1 MGREHIL
8 AIALL
13 AAVLACTLSLPL
25 SEGSGE
31 ADGLLLY
38 EVNPKG
44 GCEGVSVFNYGDS
57 AVDLSGYR
65 LYDGYGYVTFS
76 ESLIV
81 EPGTRATFCAN
92 VSEGDIFAGR
102 DHVYASGTRGVTVE
116 SKFELNNSGDCVYL
130 LKGDST
136 VDAVCYGSKTIE
148 DASLWSG
155 RSVTVPSTGFL
166 QRHGGYDTDSAD
178 DWSAYVPGK
187 TSFDFDPDRRYSA
200 EVTPFTFPESGG
212 IPVYRALESAQSTVD
227 ISIYLISSWNVY
239 GLLAELEGRGVEV
252 RLLLEG
258 DPVSPKITD
267 FVSQIRA
274 VYDAGAEVRLI
285 SGSDGGRYS
294 FLHSKYAVIDG
305 STVVVTSENWTK
317 DNMNGTITD
326 DAYSAKNKGNRGWGA
341 VVESP
346 GYSEFMSYIFDN
358 DFSTAYGDT
367 VDFIEKYPNSKPAS
381 LTYTSPKQSGSFR
394 TYDTEVVPVLSG
406 DSSYDAMRYYISHST
421 SRVYAQNQSLTSYY
435 ADLGESSPVMM
446 MAERANAGVDC
457 RFMLG
462 TSNDNADAQ
471 IALVNAS
478 TLVKAAK
485 MTDPYLHNKGMVL
498 DDVAWVS
505 SINWTPTSVEKNREC
520 GVAILSAD
528 IADYFAGFFLADFER
543 YYSYGGISVDISE
556 IERSYRSGEEATFS
570 VTVRPVGTYTYV
582 WDLGDGS
589 DPIHSTIPR
598 IAARPADGAHVL
610 KVTVSDDMGHEQTV
624 SKDYSVV
631 DEGGSSTGP
640 WIYLAPVI
648 ALIAGAAAVLRRH
661 R

>member
-1 MGREHIL
+1 MGREHVL

-13 AAVLACTLSLPL
+13 AAVLACTLAMPL

-31 ADGLLLY
+31 ADGLLLF

-44 GCEGVSVFNYGDS
+44 DCEGVSVFNYGTS
-57 AVDLSGYR
+57 AVDMSGYR

-76 ESLIV
+76 EKLMV
-81 EPGTRATFCAN
+81 EPGARATFCAK
-92 VSEGDIFAGR
+92 VAEGDIFADR
-102 DHVYASGTRGVTVE
+102 DRVYASGTCGVVVE
-116 SKFELNNSGDCVYL
+116 SKFELSNSGDCVYL
-130 LKGDST
+130 LRGDLT
-136 VDAVCYGSKTIE
+136 VDAMCYGNKTVS
-148 DASLWSG
+148 DPAHWSG
-155 RSVTVPSTGFL
+155 GSASVPSTGFL
-166 QRHGGYDTDSAD
+166 QRQGTYDSDSAS
-178 DWSAYVPGK
+178 DWFVYKPGK
-187 TSFDFDPDRRYSA
+187 TNFPFDPDRRYSA

-212 IPVYRALESAQSTVD
+212 IPVYRALESAKSTVD
-227 ISIYLISSWNVY
+227 ISIYLITSGNVY

-258 DPVSPKITD
+258 SPVSPKITD

-285 SGSDGGRYS
+285 SGADGGRYD
-294 FLHSKYAVIDG
+294 FVHAKYAVIDG
-305 STVVVTSENWTK
+305 STVVVTSENWTGP
-317 DNMNGTITD
+317 NMNGTITD
-326 DAYSAKNKGNRGWGA
+326 DAYSSKNKGNRGWGA
-341 VVESP
+341 VVEST
-346 GYSEFMSYIFDN
+346 GYSEFMTEVFEN
-358 DFSTAYGDT
+358 DFSTAWGDT
-367 VDFIEKYPNSKPAS
+367 VDFLEKYPNSKPAT

-394 TYDTEVVPVLSG
+394 SYSTEVVPVLSG
-406 DSSYDAMRYYISHST
+406 DSSYDAMKYYISNST
-421 SRVYAQNQSLTSYY
+421 ERVYAQNQSLTSYY

-446 MAERANAGVDC
+446 MAERAKAGADC

-462 TSNDNADAQ
+462 TSNENADQ
-471 IALVNAS
+471 QVKLINAS
-478 TLVKAAK
+478 TFVKAAK

-528 IADYFAGFFLADFER
+528 IADYFAEFFLADFDM

-556 IERSYRSGEEATFS
+556 IKSSYKSGEEATFS
-570 VTVRPVGTYTYV
+570 VTVRPLGTYTYI

-589 DPIHSTIPR
+589 DPITSSISR
-598 IAARPADGAHVL
+598 ISARPADGAHVL
-610 KVTVSDDMGHEQTV
+610 KVTVSDDQGNSQTV
-624 SKDYSVV
+624 SRDYSVV
-631 DEGGSSTGP
+631 DEGGFNSGP

-648 ALIAGAAAVLRRH
+648 ALIATIAAVLRRH